1 MGGIVYAVTQI
12 SRDVAA
18 TVNVQVKTTDGI
30 EVYLDEGLSQVAELF
45 SFGDVEVDVF
55 GTTTEP
61 VRTPVVWVHNRS
73 NSGILLSLTDDF
85 ALGDVRFIPAA
96 APVAAAAAETLGEPG
111 PTPTPTPASPRPP
124 PVPTLFLPPGEVVR
138 GILTLRFH
146 QGIAGT
152 YNFTVFFQAVG
163 PVPVLVTSGG
173 TLRVGMA
180 SGHSTF
186 DPPLV
191 TRLQDIA
198 AVQHMY
204 DGLVF
209 RNPDLS
215 IQLGLATS
223 WSVNTDATQW
233 TFHLRTGVR
242 FHHGKGFNAD
252 DVIFTFN
259 RLF

>member
-1 MGGIVYAVTQI
+1 MCWRVAVKQLATYNEDNEDNSGPGDRRVVGKMMGTRSITLRGVILASALLLALGGIVYAVTQI
-12 SRDVAA
+12 SRDAAA
-18 TVNVQVKTTDGI
+18 TVNIQVKTTDGI

-163 PVPVLVTSGG
+163 PVPVLVPHFPYG
-173 TLRVGMA
+173 
-180 SGHSTF
+180 
-186 DPPLV
+186 
-191 TRLQDIA
+191 
-198 AVQHMY
+198 
-204 DGLVF
+204 
-209 RNPDLS
+209 
-215 IQLGLATS
+215 
-223 WSVNTDATQW
+223 
-233 TFHLRTGVR
+233 
-242 FHHGKGFNAD
+242 
-252 DVIFTFN
+252 
-259 RLF
+259 